1 MKHTPSR
8 ATGRPTLAQ
17 VAARAGV
24 SQITASRALRSIAT
38 VDPQLAIRVHDAAK
52 ALAYVPNPA
61 ARTLA
66 SARSHS
72 ILVLVPALSNHL
84 FIETLEAVQ
93 DVLRPRGFEVLIGN
107 YHYRQDEEEELIRNY
122 LSFQPCGILLTG
134 FNRSETAAQLLTNA
148 GVPCVYMMELR
159 EEEGIVCVG
168 FSQEAAGAKVADHL
182 LSRGRRKLVFV
193 GAQLDA
199 RVLQRRDGY
208 QQAIARAGLSPAIEI
223 MTPEPSSVELGG
235 DLFNQLLAA
244 HPDTDGIF
252 FCNDDLAFGASFEAL
267 RKGVAIPERISVVG
281 FNDLPGAGQMVPRLT
296 SVRTPRATIGQQA
309 AASLLKLLDG
319 ETPEIPALDLGF
331 ELMIRESS

>member
-1 MKHTPSR
+1 
-8 ATGRPTLAQ
+8 
-17 VAARAGV
+17 
-24 SQITASRALRSIAT
+24 
-38 VDPQLAIRVHDAAK
+38 VHDAAK
-52 ALAYVPNPA
+52 ALAYVTNPA

-66 SARSHS
+66 SARSQS

-84 FIETLEAVQ
+84 FIETLEAIQ

-134 FNRSETAAQLLTNA
+134 FNRSETATLLLANA
-148 GVPCVYMMELR
+148 RVPCVYMMELR
-159 EEEGIVCVG
+159 QEEGIVCVG
-168 FSQEAAGAKVADHL
+168 FSQEAAGAKVAEHL
-182 LSRGRRKLVFV
+182 ISRGRRKLAFV

-208 QQAIARAGLSPAIEI
+208 RQAIVRAGLPPALEV

-235 DLFNQLLAA
+235 DLFNRLLME
-244 HPDTDGIF
+244 HPDTDGVF

-267 RKGVAIPERISVVG
+267 RRGVAIPEQISIVG

-296 SVRTPRATIGQQA
+296 SVRTPRATIGLH
-309 AASLLKLLDG
+309 AASSLLSLLNG
-319 ETPEIPALDLGF
+319 RTPETPALDLGF
-331 ELMIRESS
+331 ELVVRESS